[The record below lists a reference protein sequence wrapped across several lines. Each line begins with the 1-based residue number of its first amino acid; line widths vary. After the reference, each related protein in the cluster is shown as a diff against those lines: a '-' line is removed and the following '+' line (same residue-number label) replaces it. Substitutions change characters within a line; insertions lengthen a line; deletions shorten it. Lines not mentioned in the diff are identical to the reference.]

1 MTDPILICLIVA
13 ALAFAFGYAIA
24 RVTAREIVE
33 DMQDQLHIMQ
43 RELDAVECRRK

>member
-1 MTDPILICLIVA
+1 MNEPITTCLIVA
-13 ALAFAFGYAIA
+13 VLGFLLGYAIA

-43 RELDAVECRRK
+43 REMDAVERRRK